1 MKKLL
6 LILMCVLFAS
16 AAFAQFD
23 LGIKLGANYSYIQS
37 EQFDF
42 QEYIDE
48 FSDLNNITGFVGG
61 LFAGIGFG
69 SFGIQAEGLFSM
81 EGFYLEDI
89 IDGDPGDAIENTTIM
104 TNYLNA
110 ALLAR
115 YNFNLPLIQPYLCAG
130 VNVGVPLDTEF
141 DPDLINI
148 EDFNLNKI
156 GLAFGGG
163 VNVFD
168 MVDVDLRWVKGI
180 TDIYTAETDG
190 ENARFANLIRL
201 SLGLYIF

>member
-6 LILMCVLFAS
+6 LVLMCVLFAS
-16 AAFAQFD
+16 LAFAQFD

-61 LFAGIGFG
+61 IFAGINFG
-69 SFGIQAEGLFSM
+69 SFGIQAEGLFSV

-89 IDGDPGDAIENTTIM
+89 IDGDPADAIENTTIM

-115 YNFNLPLIQPYLCAG
+115 YNFNLPLVQPYLCAG
-130 VNVGVPLDTEF
+130 INIGIPLDTEF

-156 GLAFGGG
+156 GFAFGGG
-163 VNVFD
+163 VKVFN
-168 MVDVDLRWVKGI
+168 MVDVDLRWVKGL
-180 TDIYTAETDG
+180 TDIYTAETD
-190 ENARFANLIRL
+190 EDNARFANLIRL